1 MAWLHQHIP
10 YRRILAK
17 LRLGI
22 RTQWHD
28 LGLRLARPDNQR
40 IQQLAAYALAGE
52 GGVDL
57 GVVDDDQRG
66 VGPAVGHLGEV
77 AALGAGDEEGAFGVG
92 FLVLNGMGHGPIVHR
107 AAGGRRALSRL
118 RCGCGLAAWRRRA
131 GGPRPAAGRCAVLC
145 RPVGDGGAHAD
156 AQRHALAV
164 G

>member
-1 MAWLHQHIP
+1 MAAPLHQPFNYSPLRQAGLHQYIP

-22 RTQWHD
+22 RAQGHD
-28 LGLRLARPDNQR
+28 LGLGFARPGHQR

-52 GGVDL
+52 GGVDV

-92 FLVLNGMGHGPIVHR
+92 FLVLNGVGHLPDSAGVSRIPTHRLADRRPHR
-107 AAGGRRALSRL
+107 ARPGQ
-118 RCGCGLAAWRRRA
+118 CGA
-131 GGPRPAAGRCAVLC
+131 
-145 RPVGDGGAHAD
+145 
-156 AQRHALAV
+156 
-164 G
+164 